1 MKTTRTATKSPAFH
15 VRPMPCGKWELFA
28 SSRAVGQT
36 VCLFDRAPT
45 VAEVDAAL
53 VAYRAERA
61 GAAARRAA
69 MLAY

>member
-1 MKTTRTATKSPAFH
+1 MSNATAAAN
-15 VRPMPCGKWELFA
+15 VRPLPCGKWELYL
-28 SSRAVGQT
+28 STRDVGQT

-53 VAYRAERA
+53 VAYRAERKA
-61 GAAARRAA
+61 SAARRAA